1 MGGLPKRGI
10 HVAFEDYR
18 MKAQVRAILVR
29 RWVDLSKLEY
39 SVTNGVIYLRGS
51 LRPYLTERMKDS
63 NRNHEV
69 EVELATRLERSLRLI
84 PGVRD
89 VVFQLDRLKK
99 VGWRWRVQ

>member
-1 MGGLPKRGI
+1 
-10 HVAFEDYR
+10 VAFEDYR

-63 NRNHEV
+63 TKNDDL
-69 EVELATRLERSLRLI
+69 ELEMVVRLERSLRSL

-99 VGWRWRVQ
+99 VGWRWRIQ